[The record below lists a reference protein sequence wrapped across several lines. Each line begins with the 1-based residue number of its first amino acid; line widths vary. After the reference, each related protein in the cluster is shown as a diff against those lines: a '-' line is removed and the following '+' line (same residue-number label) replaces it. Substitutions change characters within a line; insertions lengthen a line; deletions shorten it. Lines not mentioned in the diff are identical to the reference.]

1 MPSLGAEMEKGTL
14 VEWRVKPG
22 DSVTRGE
29 IVAVVETDKGTIEVE
44 IFEDGVVDALLVEPG
59 TKVPVGTPLAR
70 LRGSGERAAPA
81 SPPAAAPGATA
92 PAGPS
97 VPATVSAASAPPPAP
112 PGAGRTRAS
121 PLARKHAEALGVDL
135 SRVTGTGPG
144 GTVTVADVEAAAATV
159 AGGGPGGAAAV
170 KGTEA
175 DRQAAMRRAIAAAMS
190 RSKREIPHYY
200 LATDIDMSRVLAWLA
215 TYNAGVPVARRMLPA
230 APLLKAVALALIE
243 VPELNG
249 FFADGAFHGSE
260 AVHLGVAISL
270 RQGGLVAPAIHDA
283 AHRTVEQLMD
293 ALRDLIARVR
303 AGTIRSSELAD
314 PTVTVS
320 SLGEQG
326 VREVLGIIFPP
337 QVALV
342 GLGRISERP
351 WIVEGSVQAR
361 PVITATLSAD
371 HRVSDGHRGGRFL
384 GALDRLLQEPGKL

>member
-22 DSVTRGE
+22 DAVTRGQ

-44 IFEDGVVDALLVEPG
+44 IFEDGVVDSLLVEPG
-59 TKVPVGTPLAR
+59 TKVPVGTPLAIV
-70 LRGSGERAAPA
+70 RGKGE
-81 SPPAAAPGATA
+81 PAAA
-92 PAGPS
+92 
-97 VPATVSAASAPPPAP
+97 AAAPPPAVP
-112 PGAGRTRAS
+112 EAGRTRAS
-121 PLARKHAEALGVDL
+121 PLARKRAEALGLDL
-135 SRVTGTGPG
+135 GRVKGTGTA
-144 GTVTVADVEAAAATV
+144 GTITVADVEAAAGGASGV
-159 AGGGPGGAAAV
+159 AGAAGAGTGAE
-170 KGTEA
+170 KGVEKGVEA
-175 DRQAAMRRAIAAAMS
+175 DRQAAMRRAIGAAMS

-200 LATDIDMSRVLAWLA
+200 LATDIELSRMLAWLA
-215 TYNAGVPVARRMLPA
+215 THNADVPVARRMLPA
-230 APLLKAVALALIE
+230 APLLKAVALALME

-249 FFADGAFHGSE
+249 FFTDGAFRPSE
-260 AVHLGVAISL
+260 VVHLGVAISL

-283 AHRTVEQLMD
+283 GRRTVAELMD

-320 SLGEQG
+320 SLGDQG
-326 VREVLGIIFPP
+326 VREVLGVIFPP

-342 GLGRISERP
+342 GLGRIGERP
-351 WIVEGSVQAR
+351 WVVEGAVQAR

-384 GALDRLLQEPGKL
+384 GALDRLLQEPEKL

>member
-22 DSVTRGE
+22 DAVTRGQ

-44 IFEDGVVDALLVEPG
+44 IFEDGVVDSLLVEPG
-59 TKVPVGTPLAR
+59 TKVPVGTPLAIV
-70 LRGSGERAAPA
+70 RGKGEPGAAA
-81 SPPAAAPGATA
+81 AAPPAA
-92 PAGPS
+92 
-97 VPATVSAASAPPPAP
+97 VPE
-112 PGAGRTRAS
+112 AGRTRAS
-121 PLARKHAEALGVDL
+121 PLARKRAEALGLDL
-135 SRVTGTGPG
+135 GRMTGTGTG
-144 GTVTVADVEAAAATV
+144 GTITVADVEAAAA
-159 AGGGPGGAAAV
+159 AGASGAGGAAGAGTGGE
-170 KGTEA
+170 KATEA
-175 DRQAAMRRAIAAAMS
+175 DRQAAMRRAIGAAMS

-200 LATDIDMSRVLAWLA
+200 LATDIELSRMLAWLA
-215 TYNAGVPVARRMLPA
+215 THNAGVPAARRMLPA

-249 FFADGAFHGSE
+249 FFIDGAFRPSDV
-260 AVHLGVAISL
+260 VHLGVAISL

-283 AHRTVEQLMD
+283 GRRTVAELMD

-320 SLGEQG
+320 SLGDQG
-326 VREVLGIIFPP
+326 VREVLGVIFPP

-342 GLGRISERP
+342 GLGRIGERP
-351 WIVEGSVQAR
+351 WVVEGAVQAR

-384 GALDRLLQEPGKL
+384 AALDRLLQEPEKL

>member
-22 DSVTRGE
+22 DAVTRGQ

-44 IFEDGVVDALLVEPG
+44 IFEDGVVDSLLVEAG
-59 TKVPVGTPLAR
+59 TKVPVGTPLAIV
-70 LRGSGERAAPA
+70 RGKGE
-81 SPPAAAPGATA
+81 PAAA
-92 PAGPS
+92 
-97 VPATVSAASAPPPAP
+97 AAAPPPAVP
-112 PGAGRTRAS
+112 EAGPTRAS
-121 PLARKHAEALGVDL
+121 PLARKRAEALGIDL
-135 SRVTGTGPG
+135 GRVKGTGTG
-144 GTVTVADVEAAAATV
+144 GTITVADVEGVA
-159 AGGGPGGAAAV
+159 AGGASGVAEAAGAGTGAE
-170 KGTEA
+170 KGAEA
-175 DRQAAMRRAIAAAMS
+175 DRQAAMRRAIGAAMS

-200 LATDIDMSRVLAWLA
+200 LATDIELSRMLAWLA
-215 TYNAGVPVARRMLPA
+215 THNAGVPVARRMLPA
-230 APLLKAVALALIE
+230 APLLKAVALALGE

-249 FFADGAFHGSE
+249 LFTDGVFRPSE
-260 AVHLGVAISL
+260 VVHLGVAISL

-283 AHRTVEQLMD
+283 GRRTVADLMD

-320 SLGEQG
+320 SLGDQG
-326 VREVLGIIFPP
+326 VREVLGVIFPP

-342 GLGRISERP
+342 GLGRIGERP
-351 WIVEGSVQAR
+351 WVVEGAVQAR

-384 GALDRLLQEPGKL
+384 AALDRLLQEPEKL

>member
-22 DSVTRGE
+22 DAVTRGQ

-44 IFEDGVVDALLVEPG
+44 IFEDGVVDSLLVEPG
-59 TKVPVGTPLAR
+59 TKVPVGTPLAVV
-70 LRGSGERAAPA
+70 RGKGE
-81 SPPAAAPGATA
+81 PAAAVA
-92 PAGPS
+92 
-97 VPATVSAASAPPPAP
+97 AASAPAPSAAKAPPAAVP
-112 PGAGRTRAS
+112 EAGRTRAS
-121 PLARKHAEALGVDL
+121 PLARKRAEALGLDL
-135 SRVTGTGPG
+135 GRVKGTGTG
-144 GTVTVADVEAAAATV
+144 GTITVADVEAAAAGGASGV
-159 AGGGPGGAAAV
+159 AGAVGAGTGAE
-170 KGTEA
+170 KGAEA
-175 DRQAAMRRAIAAAMS
+175 DRQAAMRRAIGAAMS

-200 LATDIDMSRVLAWLA
+200 LATDIELSRMLAWLA
-215 TYNAGVPVARRMLPA
+215 THNAGVPVARRMLPA
-230 APLLKAVALALIE
+230 APLLKAVALALVE

-249 FFADGAFHGSE
+249 FFTDGAFRPSE
-260 AVHLGVAISL
+260 VVHLGVAISL

-283 AHRTVEQLMD
+283 GRRTVAELMD

-320 SLGEQG
+320 SLGDQG
-326 VREVLGIIFPP
+326 VREVLGVIFPP

-342 GLGRISERP
+342 GLGRIGERP
-351 WIVEGSVQAR
+351 WVVEGAVQAR

-384 GALDRLLQEPGKL
+384 AALDRLLQEPEKL

>member
-22 DSVTRGE
+22 DAVTRGQ

-44 IFEDGVVDALLVEPG
+44 IFEDGVVDSLLVAPG
-59 TKVPVGTPLAR
+59 TKAPVGTPLAVV
-70 LRGSGERAAPA
+70 RGKGEPAAAVAAAPA
-81 SPPAAAPGATA
+81 PAPSAAKAPPAA
-92 PAGPS
+92 
-97 VPATVSAASAPPPAP
+97 VPE
-112 PGAGRTRAS
+112 AGRTRAS
-121 PLARKHAEALGVDL
+121 PLARKRAEALGLDL
-135 SRVTGTGPG
+135 GRVTGTGPG
-144 GTVTVADVEAAAATV
+144 GTVTVADVAAAA
-159 AGGGPGGAAAV
+159 AGATGVGAGAGAGEG
-170 KGTEA
+170 KGAEA
-175 DRQAAMRRAIAAAMS
+175 DRQAAMRRAIGAAMS

-200 LATDIDMSRVLAWLA
+200 LATDIELSRMHAWLA
-215 TYNAGVPVARRMLPA
+215 THNAGVPVARRMLPA
-230 APLLKAVALALIE
+230 APLLKAVALALME

-249 FFADGAFHGSE
+249 FFTDGAFHPSE
-260 AVHLGVAISL
+260 AVHLGIAISL

-283 AHRTVEQLMD
+283 GRRTVEELMD

-320 SLGEQG
+320 SLGDQG
-326 VREVLGIIFPP
+326 VREVLGVIFPP

-342 GLGRISERP
+342 GLGRIGERP
-351 WIVEGSVQAR
+351 WVAEGTVQAR

-384 GALDRLLQEPGKL
+384 AALDRLLQEPEKL

>member
-22 DSVTRGE
+22 DAVTRGQ

-44 IFEDGVVDALLVEPG
+44 IFEDGVVEALLVEPG

-70 LRGSGERAAPA
+70 LREAGAPA
-81 SPPAAAPGATA
+81 PAAAPA
-92 PAGPS
+92 PP
-97 VPATVSAASAPPPAP
+97 VPAPSAVKAPPALPE
-112 PGAGRTRAS
+112 AGRTRAS
-121 PLARKHAEALGVDL
+121 PLARKRAEALGLDL
-135 SRVTGTGPG
+135 GRVTGTGTG
-144 GTVTVADVEAAAATV
+144 GTITVADVEAAAAAR
-159 AGGGPGGAAAV
+159 AGAP
-170 KGTEA
+170 GTEA
-175 DRQAAMRRAIAAAMS
+175 GKEAEPDRQAAMRRAIGAAMS

-200 LATDIDMSRVLAWLA
+200 LATDIELSRMLAWLA
-215 TYNAGVPVARRMLPA
+215 THNAGVPVARRMLPA
-230 APLLKAVALALIE
+230 APMLKAVALALKE

-249 FFADGAFHGSE
+249 FYTDGAFRPSD

-283 AHRTVEQLMD
+283 GRRTVPELMD

-320 SLGEQG
+320 SLGDQG
-326 VREVLGIIFPP
+326 VREVLGVIFPP

-342 GLGRISERP
+342 GLGRIGERP
-351 WIVEGSVQAR
+351 WVVDGTVQVR

-371 HRVSDGHRGGRFL
+371 HRVSDGHRGARFL
-384 GALDRLLQEPGKL
+384 AALDRLLQEPEKL

>member
-22 DSVTRGE
+22 DAVTRGQ

-44 IFEDGVVDALLVEPG
+44 IFEDGVVDSLLVEAG
-59 TKVPVGTPLAR
+59 TKVPVGTPLAVVR
-70 LRGSGERAAPA
+70 AKGE
-81 SPPAAAPGATA
+81 PAAA
-92 PAGPS
+92 
-97 VPATVSAASAPPPAP
+97 AAAPPPAVP
-112 PGAGRTRAS
+112 EAGRTRAS
-121 PLARKHAEALGVDL
+121 PLARKRAEALGLDL
-135 SRVTGTGPG
+135 GRVTGTGPG
-144 GTVTVADVEAAAATV
+144 GTVTVADVETAAAAGATRASV
-159 AGGGPGGAAAV
+159 EEGKGP
-170 KGTEA
+170 EA
-175 DRQAAMRRAIAAAMS
+175 DRPAAIRRAIGAAMS

-200 LATDIDMSRVLAWLA
+200 LATDIELSPMLAWLA
-215 TYNAGVPVARRMLPA
+215 SYNAGVPVARRMLPA
-230 APLLKAVALALIE
+230 APLLKAVALALME

-249 FFADGAFHGSE
+249 FFTDGAFRQSE

-283 AHRTVEQLMD
+283 GHRTAAELMD
-293 ALRDLIARVR
+293 SLRDLIARVR

-320 SLGEQG
+320 SLGDQG
-326 VREVLGIIFPP
+326 VREVLGVIFPP

-342 GLGRISERP
+342 GLGRIGERP
-351 WIVEGSVQAR
+351 WVVEGAVQAR

-384 GALDRLLQEPGKL
+384 VALERLLQEPEKL

>member
-22 DSVTRGE
+22 DAVTRGQ

-44 IFEDGVVDALLVEPG
+44 IFEDGVVDSLLVEPG
-59 TKVPVGTPLAR
+59 TKVPVGTPLAIV
-70 LRGSGERAAPA
+70 RGKGE
-81 SPPAAAPGATA
+81 PAAAPT
-92 PAGPS
+92 
-97 VPATVSAASAPPPAP
+97 PAP
-112 PGAGRTRAS
+112 TVAPEAGRTRAS
-121 PLARKHAEALGVDL
+121 PLARKRAEALGLDL
-135 SRVTGTGPG
+135 GRVKGTGTG
-144 GTVTVADVEAAAATV
+144 GTITVADVEAAA
-159 AGGGPGGAAAV
+159 GGASGAAGAGTGAE
-170 KGTEA
+170 KGAEA
-175 DRQAAMRRAIAAAMS
+175 DRQSAMRRAIGAAMS

-200 LATDIDMSRVLAWLA
+200 LASDIELSRMLAWLA
-215 TYNAGVPVARRMLPA
+215 THNAGVPVARRMLPA
-230 APLLKAVALALIE
+230 APLLKAVALALME

-249 FFADGAFHGSE
+249 FFTDGAFRPSE
-260 AVHLGVAISL
+260 VVHLGVAISL

-283 AHRTVEQLMD
+283 GRRTVAELMD

-320 SLGEQG
+320 SLGDQG
-326 VREVLGIIFPP
+326 VREVLGVIFPP

-342 GLGRISERP
+342 GLGRIGERP
-351 WIVEGSVQAR
+351 WVVEGAVQAR

-384 GALDRLLQEPGKL
+384 AALDRLLQEPEKL

>member
-22 DSVTRGE
+22 DAVTRGQ

-44 IFEDGVVDALLVEPG
+44 IFEDGVVDSLLVEPG
-59 TKVPVGTPLAR
+59 TKVPVGTPLAVV
-70 LRGSGERAAPA
+70 RGKGE
-81 SPPAAAPGATA
+81 PAAAVA
-92 PAGPS
+92 
-97 VPATVSAASAPPPAP
+97 AASAPAPSAAKAPPPAAP
-112 PGAGRTRAS
+112 EAGRTRAS
-121 PLARKHAEALGVDL
+121 PLARKRAEALGLDL
-135 SRVTGTGPG
+135 GRMTGTGTG
-144 GTVTVADVEAAAATV
+144 GTITVADVEAAAAG
-159 AGGGPGGAAAV
+159 ASGAGGAAGAGTGAE
-170 KGTEA
+170 KATEA
-175 DRQAAMRRAIAAAMS
+175 DRQAAMRRAIGAAMS

-200 LATDIDMSRVLAWLA
+200 LATDIELSRMLAWLA
-215 TYNAGVPVARRMLPA
+215 THNAGVPVARRMLPA
-230 APLLKAVALALIE
+230 APLLKAVALALMD

-249 FFADGAFHGSE
+249 FFTDGAFRPSDV
-260 AVHLGVAISL
+260 VHLGVAISL

-283 AHRTVEQLMD
+283 GRRTVAELMD

-320 SLGEQG
+320 SLGDQG
-326 VREVLGIIFPP
+326 VREVLGVIFPP

-342 GLGRISERP
+342 GLGRIGERP
-351 WIVEGSVQAR
+351 WVVEGAVQAR

-384 GALDRLLQEPGKL
+384 AALDRLLQEPEKL

>member
-22 DSVTRGE
+22 DAVTRGQ

-44 IFEDGVVDALLVEPG
+44 IFEDGVVDSLLVEPG
-59 TKVPVGTPLAR
+59 TKVPVGTPLAVV
-70 LRGSGERAAPA
+70 RGKGE
-81 SPPAAAPGATA
+81 PAAAVA
-92 PAGPS
+92 
-97 VPATVSAASAPPPAP
+97 AASAPAPSAAKAPPPAAP
-112 PGAGRTRAS
+112 EAGRTRAS
-121 PLARKHAEALGVDL
+121 PLARKRAEALGLDL
-135 SRVTGTGPG
+135 GRMTGTGTG
-144 GTVTVADVEAAAATV
+144 GTITVADVEAAAA
-159 AGGGPGGAAAV
+159 AGASGAGGAAGAGTGAE
-170 KGTEA
+170 KATEA
-175 DRQAAMRRAIAAAMS
+175 DRQAAMRRAIGAAMS

-200 LATDIDMSRVLAWLA
+200 LATDIELSRMLAWLA
-215 TYNAGVPVARRMLPA
+215 THNAGVPVARRMLPA
-230 APLLKAVALALIE
+230 APLLKAVALALME

-249 FFADGAFHGSE
+249 FFIDGAFRPSDV
-260 AVHLGVAISL
+260 VHLGVAISL

-283 AHRTVEQLMD
+283 GRRTVAELMD

-320 SLGEQG
+320 SLGDQG
-326 VREVLGIIFPP
+326 VREVLGVIFPP

-342 GLGRISERP
+342 GLGRIGERP
-351 WIVEGSVQAR
+351 WVVEGAVQAR

-384 GALDRLLQEPGKL
+384 AALDRLLQEPEKL

>member
-22 DSVTRGE
+22 DAVTRGQ

-44 IFEDGVVDALLVEPG
+44 IFEDGVVDALLVQPG
-59 TKVPVGTPLAR
+59 TKVPVGTPLAT
-70 LRGSGERAAPA
+70 LRGKGE
-81 SPPAAAPGATA
+81 
-92 PAGPS
+92 
-97 VPATVSAASAPPPAP
+97 APPPRPEAE
-112 PGAGRTRAS
+112 RTRAS
-121 PLARKHAEALGVDL
+121 PLARKRAEALGLDL

-144 GTVTVADVEAAAATV
+144 GTVTVADVEAAAA
-159 AGGGPGGAAAV
+159 APAGAAPPVAAV
-170 KGTEA
+170 PGKPAEA

-200 LATDIDMSRVLAWLA
+200 LATDIELSRMLAWLA
-215 TYNAGVPVARRMLPA
+215 ARNGEIPVARRMLPA
-230 APLLKAVALALIE
+230 APLLKAVALALKE

-249 FFADGAFHGSE
+249 IFVDGAFKPSE

-283 AHRTVEQLMD
+283 GRRTVEDLMD
-293 ALRDLIARVR
+293 ALRDLITRVR

-326 VREVLGIIFPP
+326 VREVLGVIFPP

-342 GLGRISERP
+342 GLGKVADRP
-351 WIVEGSVQAR
+351 WVVNGTVQPR
-361 PVITATLSAD
+361 PVLTATLSAD

-384 GALDRLLQEPGKL
+384 AALDRLLQEPEKL

>member
-22 DSVTRGE
+22 DAVTRGQ

-44 IFEDGVVDALLVEPG
+44 IFEDGVVDSLLVEPG
-59 TKVPVGTPLAR
+59 TKVPVGTPLAVV
-70 LRGSGERAAPA
+70 RGKGE
-81 SPPAAAPGATA
+81 PAAAVA
-92 PAGPS
+92 
-97 VPATVSAASAPPPAP
+97 AASAPAPSAAKAPPPAAP
-112 PGAGRTRAS
+112 EAGRTRAS
-121 PLARKHAEALGVDL
+121 PLARKRAEALGLDL
-135 SRVTGTGPG
+135 GGMTGTGTG
-144 GTVTVADVEAAAATV
+144 GTITVADVEAAAA
-159 AGGGPGGAAAV
+159 AGASGAGGAAGAGTGAE
-170 KGTEA
+170 KATEA
-175 DRQAAMRRAIAAAMS
+175 DRQAAMRRAIGAAMS

-200 LATDIDMSRVLAWLA
+200 LATDIELSRMLAWLA
-215 TYNAGVPVARRMLPA
+215 THNAGVPVARRMLPA
-230 APLLKAVALALIE
+230 APLLKAVALALME

-249 FFADGAFHGSE
+249 FFTDGAFRPSDV
-260 AVHLGVAISL
+260 VHLGVAISL

-283 AHRTVEQLMD
+283 GRRTVAELMD

-320 SLGEQG
+320 SLGDQG
-326 VREVLGIIFPP
+326 VREVLGVIFPP

-342 GLGRISERP
+342 GLGRIGERP
-351 WIVEGSVQAR
+351 WVVEGAVQAR

-384 GALDRLLQEPGKL
+384 AALDRLLQEPEKL

>member
-22 DSVTRGE
+22 DAVTRGQ

-44 IFEDGVVDALLVEPG
+44 IFEDGVVDSLLVAPG
-59 TKVPVGTPLAR
+59 TKAPVGTPLAVV
-70 LRGSGERAAPA
+70 RGKGEPAAAVAAAPA
-81 SPPAAAPGATA
+81 PAPSAAKAPPAA
-92 PAGPS
+92 
-97 VPATVSAASAPPPAP
+97 VPE
-112 PGAGRTRAS
+112 AGRTRAS
-121 PLARKHAEALGVDL
+121 PLARKRAEALGLDL
-135 SRVTGTGPG
+135 GRVTGTGPG
-144 GTVTVADVEAAAATV
+144 GTVTVADVAAAA
-159 AGGGPGGAAAV
+159 AGATGVGAGAGAGEG
-170 KGTEA
+170 KGAEA
-175 DRQAAMRRAIAAAMS
+175 DRQAAMRRAIGAAMS

-200 LATDIDMSRVLAWLA
+200 LATDIELSRMLAWLA
-215 TYNAGVPVARRMLPA
+215 THNAGVPVARRMLPA
-230 APLLKAVALALIE
+230 APLLKAVALALME

-249 FFADGAFHGSE
+249 FFTDGAFRPSE
-260 AVHLGVAISL
+260 VVHLGVAISL

-283 AHRTVEQLMD
+283 GRRTVAELMD

-320 SLGEQG
+320 SLGDQG
-326 VREVLGIIFPP
+326 VREVLGVIFPP

-342 GLGRISERP
+342 GLGRIGERP
-351 WIVEGSVQAR
+351 WVVEGAVQAR

-384 GALDRLLQEPGKL
+384 AALDRLLQEPEKL

>member
-22 DSVTRGE
+22 DAVTRGQ

-44 IFEDGVVDALLVEPG
+44 IFEDGVVDSLLVAPG
-59 TKVPVGTPLAR
+59 TKAPVGTPLAVV
-70 LRGSGERAAPA
+70 RGKGEPAAAVAAAPA
-81 SPPAAAPGATA
+81 PAPSAAKAPPAA
-92 PAGPS
+92 
-97 VPATVSAASAPPPAP
+97 VPE
-112 PGAGRTRAS
+112 AGRTRAS
-121 PLARKHAEALGVDL
+121 PLARKRAEALGLDL
-135 SRVTGTGPG
+135 GRVTGTGPG
-144 GTVTVADVEAAAATV
+144 GTITVADVAAAA
-159 AGGGPGGAAAV
+159 AGATGVGAGAGAGEG
-170 KGTEA
+170 KGAEA
-175 DRQAAMRRAIAAAMS
+175 DRQAAMRRAIGAAMS

-200 LATDIDMSRVLAWLA
+200 LATDIELSRMHAWLA
-215 TYNAGVPVARRMLPA
+215 THNAGVPVARRMLPA
-230 APLLKAVALALIE
+230 APLLKAVALALME

-249 FFADGAFHGSE
+249 FFTDGAFHPSE
-260 AVHLGVAISL
+260 AVHLGIAISL

-283 AHRTVEQLMD
+283 GRRTVEELMD

-320 SLGEQG
+320 SLGDQG
-326 VREVLGIIFPP
+326 VREVLGVIFPP

-342 GLGRISERP
+342 GLGRIGERP
-351 WIVEGSVQAR
+351 WVAEGTVQAR

-384 GALDRLLQEPGKL
+384 AALDRLLQEPEKL

>member
-22 DSVTRGE
+22 DAVTRGQ

-44 IFEDGVVDALLVEPG
+44 IFEEGVVDSLLVEPG
-59 TKVPVGTPLAR
+59 TKVPVGTPLAVV
-70 LRGSGERAAPA
+70 RGKREPAAA
-81 SPPAAAPGATA
+81 AAAPPAA
-92 PAGPS
+92 
-97 VPATVSAASAPPPAP
+97 VPE
-112 PGAGRTRAS
+112 AGRTRAS
-121 PLARKHAEALGVDL
+121 PLARKRAEAQGLDLG
-135 SRVTGTGPG
+135 RVKGTGTG
-144 GTVTVADVEAAAATV
+144 GTITVADVEAAA
-159 AGGGPGGAAAV
+159 GAE
-170 KGTEA
+170 KGAEA
-175 DRQAAMRRAIAAAMS
+175 DRQAAMRRAIGAAMS

-200 LATDIDMSRVLAWLA
+200 LATDIELSRMLAWLA
-215 TYNAGVPVARRMLPA
+215 THNAGVPVARRMLPA
-230 APLLKAVALALIE
+230 APLLKAVALALME

-249 FFADGAFHGSE
+249 FFTDGAFRPSE
-260 AVHLGVAISL
+260 VVHLGVAISL

-283 AHRTVEQLMD
+283 GRRTVAELMD

-320 SLGEQG
+320 SLGDQG
-326 VREVLGIIFPP
+326 VREVLGVIFPP

-342 GLGRISERP
+342 GLGRIGERP
-351 WIVEGSVQAR
+351 WVVEGAVQAR

-384 GALDRLLQEPGKL
+384 VALDRLLQEPEKL

>member
-22 DSVTRGE
+22 DAVTRGQ

-44 IFEDGVVDALLVEPG
+44 IFEDGVVESLLVGPG
-59 TKVPVGTPLAR
+59 TKVPVGTPLAVV
-70 LRGSGERAAPA
+70 RGKGE
-81 SPPAAAPGATA
+81 PAAAA
-92 PAGPS
+92 
-97 VPATVSAASAPPPAP
+97 AASPAAVP
-112 PGAGRTRAS
+112 EAGRTRVS
-121 PLARKHAEALGVDL
+121 PLARKRAEALGLDL
-135 SRVTGTGPG
+135 GRVKGTGTA
-144 GTVTVADVEAAAATV
+144 GTITVADIEAAAA
-159 AGGGPGGAAAV
+159 GATGA
-170 KGTEA
+170 EA

-200 LATDIDMSRVLAWLA
+200 LATDIELSRMLAWLA
-215 TYNAGVPVARRMLPA
+215 AHNAGVPVARRMLPA
-230 APLLKAVALALIE
+230 APLLKAVARALME

-249 FFADGAFHGSE
+249 FFTDGAFRQGE

-283 AHRTVEQLMD
+283 GRRTVEELMD

-320 SLGEQG
+320 SLGDQG
-326 VREVLGIIFPP
+326 VREVLGVIFPP

-342 GLGRISERP
+342 GLGRIGERP
-351 WIVEGSVQAR
+351 WVVEGTVQAR

-384 GALDRLLQEPGKL
+384 AALDRLLQEPEKL

>member
-22 DSVTRGE
+22 DAVTRGQ

-44 IFEDGVVDALLVEPG
+44 IFEDGVVDSLLVEPG
-59 TKVPVGTPLAR
+59 TKVPVGTPLAIV
-70 LRGSGERAAPA
+70 RGEGE
-81 SPPAAAPGATA
+81 PAAA
-92 PAGPS
+92 
-97 VPATVSAASAPPPAP
+97 AAAPPPAVP
-112 PGAGRTRAS
+112 VAGRTRAS
-121 PLARKHAEALGVDL
+121 PLARKRAEALGLDL
-135 SRVTGTGPG
+135 GPVRGTGTG
-144 GTVTVADVEAAAATV
+144 GTITVADVEAAAAGGASGV
-159 AGGGPGGAAAV
+159 AGPAGAGTGAE
-170 KGTEA
+170 KGAEA
-175 DRQAAMRRAIAAAMS
+175 DRQAAMRRAIGAAMS

-200 LATDIDMSRVLAWLA
+200 LATDIELSRMLAWLA
-215 TYNAGVPVARRMLPA
+215 THNAGVPVARRMLPA
-230 APLLKAVALALIE
+230 APLLKAVALALVE

-249 FFADGAFHGSE
+249 FFTDGAFRPSE

-283 AHRTVEQLMD
+283 GRRTVAELMD

-320 SLGEQG
+320 SLGDQG
-326 VREVLGIIFPP
+326 VREVLGVIFPP

-342 GLGRISERP
+342 GLGRIGERP
-351 WIVEGSVQAR
+351 WVVEGAVQAR

-384 GALDRLLQEPGKL
+384 AALDRLLQEPEKL

>member
-22 DSVTRGE
+22 DAVTRGQ

-44 IFEDGVVDALLVEPG
+44 IFEDGVVDSLLVEPG
-59 TKVPVGTPLAR
+59 TKVPVGTPLAVV
-70 LRGSGERAAPA
+70 RGKGE
-81 SPPAAAPGATA
+81 PAAAVA
-92 PAGPS
+92 
-97 VPATVSAASAPPPAP
+97 AASAPAPSAAKAPPPAVP
-112 PGAGRTRAS
+112 EAGRTRAS
-121 PLARKHAEALGVDL
+121 PLARKRAEALGLDL
-135 SRVTGTGPG
+135 GRMTGTGTG
-144 GTVTVADVEAAAATV
+144 GTITVADVEAAAA
-159 AGGGPGGAAAV
+159 AGASGAGGAAGA
-170 KGTEA
+170 GTGAEKA
-175 DRQAAMRRAIAAAMS
+175 TEGDRQAAMRRAIGAAMS

-200 LATDIDMSRVLAWLA
+200 LATDIELSRMLAWLA
-215 TYNAGVPVARRMLPA
+215 THNAGVPVARRMLPA
-230 APLLKAVALALIE
+230 APLLKAVALALMD

-249 FFADGAFHGSE
+249 FFTDGAFRPSDV
-260 AVHLGVAISL
+260 VHLGVAISL

-283 AHRTVEQLMD
+283 GRRTVAELMD

-320 SLGEQG
+320 SLGDQG
-326 VREVLGIIFPP
+326 VREVLGVIFPP

-342 GLGRISERP
+342 GLGRIGERP
-351 WIVEGSVQAR
+351 WVVEGAVQAR

-384 GALDRLLQEPGKL
+384 AALDRLLQEPEKL

>member
-22 DSVTRGE
+22 DAVTRGQ

-44 IFEDGVVDALLVEPG
+44 IFEDGVVDSLLVEPG
-59 TKVPVGTPLAR
+59 TKVPVGTPLAVV
-70 LRGSGERAAPA
+70 RGKGE
-81 SPPAAAPGATA
+81 PAAAVA
-92 PAGPS
+92 
-97 VPATVSAASAPPPAP
+97 AASAPAPSAAKAPPPAAP
-112 PGAGRTRAS
+112 EAGRTRAS
-121 PLARKHAEALGVDL
+121 PLARKRAEALGLDL
-135 SRVTGTGPG
+135 GRMTGTGTG
-144 GTVTVADVEAAAATV
+144 GTITVADVEAAAA
-159 AGGGPGGAAAV
+159 AGASGAGGAAGAGTGTE
-170 KGTEA
+170 KATEA
-175 DRQAAMRRAIAAAMS
+175 DRQAAMRRAIGAAMS

-200 LATDIDMSRVLAWLA
+200 LATDIELSRMLAWLA
-215 TYNAGVPVARRMLPA
+215 THNAGVPVARRMLPA
-230 APLLKAVALALIE
+230 APLLKAVALALMD

-249 FFADGAFHGSE
+249 FFTDGAFRPSDV
-260 AVHLGVAISL
+260 VHLGVAISL

-283 AHRTVEQLMD
+283 GRRTVAELMD

-320 SLGEQG
+320 SLGDQG
-326 VREVLGIIFPP
+326 VREVLGVIFPP

-342 GLGRISERP
+342 GLGRIGERP
-351 WIVEGSVQAR
+351 WVVEGAVQAR

-384 GALDRLLQEPGKL
+384 AALDRLLQEPEKL

>member
-22 DSVTRGE
+22 DAVTRGQ

-44 IFEDGVVDALLVEPG
+44 IFEDGVVDSLLVEPG
-59 TKVPVGTPLAR
+59 TKVPVGTPLAVV
-70 LRGSGERAAPA
+70 RGKGE
-81 SPPAAAPGATA
+81 PAAAVA
-92 PAGPS
+92 
-97 VPATVSAASAPPPAP
+97 AASAPAPSAAKAPPPAAP
-112 PGAGRTRAS
+112 EAGRTRAS
-121 PLARKHAEALGVDL
+121 PLARKRAEALGLDL
-135 SRVTGTGPG
+135 GRMTGTGTG
-144 GTVTVADVEAAAATV
+144 GTITVADVEAAAA
-159 AGGGPGGAAAV
+159 AGASGAGGAAGAGTGAE
-170 KGTEA
+170 KATEA
-175 DRQAAMRRAIAAAMS
+175 DRQAAMRRAIGAAMS

-200 LATDIDMSRVLAWLA
+200 LATDIELSRMLAWLA
-215 TYNAGVPVARRMLPA
+215 THNAGVPVARRMLPA
-230 APLLKAVALALIE
+230 APLLKAVALALMD

-249 FFADGAFHGSE
+249 FFTDGAFRPSDV
-260 AVHLGVAISL
+260 VHLGVAISL

-283 AHRTVEQLMD
+283 GRRTVAELMD

-320 SLGEQG
+320 SLGDQG
-326 VREVLGIIFPP
+326 VREVLGVIFPP

-342 GLGRISERP
+342 GLGRIGERP
-351 WIVEGSVQAR
+351 WVVEGAVQAR

-384 GALDRLLQEPGKL
+384 AALDRLLQEPEKL